1 MLGATKMKQLV
12 VLGTGGTIA
21 GSGGLAGAP
30 PKARIALLLA
40 LNSARSRSPVT
51 QSMQFENLVT
61 LLETH
66 HARFRTIEHPAEGK
80 SDLVAKIR
88 GTTPGQGAKAMLCRS
103 KDDSNRFILA
113 ILPGDRKL
121 DFRKVA
127 EAAGLKKVT
136 LAGPEQAAK
145 ETGCVIGAIPPFTNS
160 PRIEL
165 VVDPALVESHQEI
178 AFNAG
183 RLDRSMV
190 LNSQDYV
197 RIAQPKLH
205 PICS

>member
-1 MLGATKMKQLV
+1 MFDQIDELLR
-12 VLGTGGTIA
+12 
-21 GSGGLAGAP
+21 SGG
-30 PKARIALLLA
+30 ARYRIL
-40 LNSARSRSPVT
+40 
-51 QSMQFENLVT
+51 
-61 LLETH
+61 
-66 HARFRTIEHPAEGK
+66 EHPAEGK
-80 SDLVAKIR
+80 SEEVARIR

-103 KDDSNRFILA
+103 KHDADKFILA

-136 LAGPEQAAK
+136 LATPDEATR
-145 ETGCVIGAIPPFTNS
+145 ETGCVIGAIPPFTFS

-165 VVDPALVESHQEI
+165 IVDPSLVGDHDEI

-183 RLDRSMV
+183 RLDCSMV

-197 RIAQPKLH
+197 RLAQPRLH
-205 PICS
+205 PVCS